1 MWLTLIFISSSLAA
15 STVPGIPLPNDP
27 LKSLSSYVATVL
39 LEAFQDPFGSVH
51 VAQSF
56 TSKRSL
62 QVHLDLL
69 DNVIARLGGSI
80 VLRLGSA
87 PGEIPRKPWLLNM
100 FLVDSYEAFAEQ
112 YGKLSVDKY
121 DFSGRY
127 LVVFSKELDEGVIRK
142 IFKDLW
148 KLQII
153 NVVAMGFLGQEVK
166 LWTYFAFSNRACRMV
181 HLQNVYRIAV
191 DELYPDKTSE
201 FHGCLFKVAAFETP
215 PYTIM
220 RRTKKRLKMGG
231 FEGDIMDVLESKL
244 NFRSL
249 IYEPPN
255 GEQWGYPLETNSTG
269 MMGLIQREEVDF
281 GISCLGISVARST
294 ILKAGM
300 AHHTTMMVIAVPE
313 GRPYTPIE
321 KLIRPFGADVWL
333 FIGVVL
339 LVAFLSIGIIEFRTK
354 TVREFVY
361 GRGIATPRLN
371 LIGTFFGLG
380 LPRLP
385 ARNFA
390 RTLLFM
396 WIFFCFVLR
405 TLYQS
410 AMFQHLQQSENL
422 PPSKT
427 LSEIDETNALF
438 YVVVSGERYYEA
450 FPNRLRRV
458 RHLPQEPNNI
468 IRRLE
473 WMERH
478 PESRD
483 VVQGTLDHM
492 AHHNQQFRRRGLKPV
507 PICREPLTTFSIAI
521 YYPRKSMLTGQF
533 DHQLLQIQAAGLTN
547 YWIKQYGDYEFF
559 GRSEGSAEP
568 RQMSN
573 EHLMVVYELYVLLI
587 VLSVVI
593 FVMEL
598 ISDRIVGLKR
608 VLEEIVGH

>member
-15 STVPGIPLPNDP
+15 STVPEIPLPNDP
-27 LKSLSSYVATVL
+27 LKSLSSSVAAVL

-56 TSKRSL
+56 TCKRSL
-62 QVHLDLL
+62 EVHLELL
-69 DNVIARLGGSI
+69 DNVIVRLGGSI

-87 PGEIPRKPWLLNM
+87 PGEVPRKPWLLNV
-100 FLVDSYEAFAEQ
+100 FLVDSYEAFVEQ

-121 DFSGRY
+121 DYSGRY

-269 MMGLIQREEVDF
+269 MMGLIQREE
-281 GISCLGISVARST
+281 L
-294 ILKAGM
+294 
-300 AHHTTMMVIAVPE
+300 
-313 GRPYTPIE
+313 
-321 KLIRPFGADVWL
+321 W
-333 FIGVVL
+333 
-339 LVAFLSIGIIEFRTK
+339 
-354 TVREFVY
+354 
-361 GRGIATPRLN
+361 
-371 LIGTFFGLG
+371 
-380 LPRLP
+380 
-385 ARNFA
+385 
-390 RTLLFM
+390 
-396 WIFFCFVLR
+396 
-405 TLYQS
+405 
-410 AMFQHLQQSENL
+410 
-422 PPSKT
+422 
-427 LSEIDETNALF
+427 
-438 YVVVSGERYYEA
+438 SGERYYEA

-547 YWIKQYGDYEFF
+547 YWIKQYGDYEFS

-573 EHLMVVYELYVLLI
+573 EHLMVVYELYGLLI
-587 VLSVVI
+587 VLSGTI

-608 VLEEIVGH
+608 MLEEIVGH